1 MVSGKQLKK
10 GVLFCKKEPN
20 KFLYQKVFAS
30 FFKKKLFL
38 SATKVF
44 LIGAGP
50 GDPELLTLKAHR
62 LLQAAEVVLHDSLVD
77 PRILAMAPE
86 ARLIDVGKRCG
97 RHSASQSEI
106 CRLLC
111 AEALAGHVVVRL
123 KGGDPMV
130 FGRATEEMA
139 ALDAHGI
146 AYEVV
151 PGITAAT
158 AAASSLGLSLT
169 KRGIARSLHFLTGHG
184 AEGGL
189 PAHDWVA
196 LTKTGG
202 TLVVYMGGQTLP
214 GLAAHFIEAG
224 MPPWMPAI
232 AVENASLPDQRIMRG
247 TIATLPRL
255 VEDQAGAGAILLLIG
270 EALHAEAAVTEVLA
284 RQPASMHSML

>member
-1 MVSGKQLKK
+1 MPIPKNFCFFFQKE
-10 GVLFCKKEPN
+10 VLAQP
-20 KFLYQKVFAS
+20 KVARTMT
-30 FFKKKLFL
+30 KL
-38 SATKVF
+38 F

-50 GDPELLTLKAHR
+50 GDPELLALKAHR
-62 LLQAAEVVLHDSLVD
+62 LLQTAEAVLHDSLVD
-77 PRILAMAPE
+77 PRILAMAPG

-111 AEALAGHVVVRL
+111 AEALAGHMVVRL

-130 FGRATEEMA
+130 FGRATEEKA

-169 KRGIARSLHFLTGHG
+169 RRGIARSLHFLTGHG

-202 TLVVYMGGQTLP
+202 TLVVYMGGQTLT

-224 MPPWMPAI
+224 MPPSMPAI
-232 AVENASLPDQRIMRG
+232 AVENASLAQEHIMRG
-247 TIATLPRL
+247 TIVTLPRIVQEETDVGPVL
-255 VEDQAGAGAILLLIG
+255 VLIG
-270 EALHAEAAVTEVLA
+270 EALSDQYAKMTSA
-284 RQPASMHSML
+284 QASQKNRDALGLPPYVDIG